1 MYNWPMKHANSILGI
16 GIVLVL
22 IPTLGFPPA
31 WNRFFI
37 IILGLCLCF
46 LVVREKYGDKL
57 SAVLL
62 RRRKDSSAKVV
73 HSPASGASLDISKS
87 SEPTNIYDQTPT
99 V

>member
-1 MYNWPMKHANSILGI
+1 MKHANSILGI

-22 IPTLGFPPA
+22 IPILGFPPT

-46 LVVREKYGDKL
+46 VVVKEKYGDKL

-62 RRRKDSSAKVV
+62 RRKKDFSAKTG
-73 HSPASGASLDISKS
+73 HASSHIASSDMPKS